1 MAASDVVFKAP
12 RLKEGEFERLRGRH
26 VALVSGKVVSSG
38 NTSEEALKGALRK
51 NPKLKPSQVALYF
64 VPDADELVL

>member
-1 MAASDVVFKAP
+1 MAAGDVVFKAP
-12 RLKEGEFERLRGRH
+12 RLKEDEFKRLRGRH

-51 NPKLKPSQVALYF
+51 NPKLKPIDVALYF